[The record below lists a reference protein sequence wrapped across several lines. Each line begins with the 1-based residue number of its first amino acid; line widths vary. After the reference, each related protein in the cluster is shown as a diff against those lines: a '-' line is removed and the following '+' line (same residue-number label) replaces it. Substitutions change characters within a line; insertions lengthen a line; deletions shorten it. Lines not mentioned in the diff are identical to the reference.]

1 MFGLGAGEMLIIVA
15 FALIFIGPKKL
26 PELARNLGKGLREF
40 QKAKDEFMHH
50 VENEKAEIDQQLSE
64 VDGDAGSG
72 DEDHD
77 PKLTDSTL
85 TGVNEP
91 DPQGSSP
98 QGTSDDSNNVGHHVS
113 EEEVQNEVAAIEK
126 ALNKKE
132 DPQNS

>member
-50 VENEKAEIDQQLSE
+50 VENEKAEIDQQLAE
-64 VDGDAGSG
+64 VDGDAGNG

-77 PKLTDSTL
+77 PKLTESTP
-85 TGVNEP
+85 TGVHEP
-91 DPQGSSP
+91 DPQGASP
-98 QGTSDDSNNVGHHVS
+98 QGASDDSSNVGHHVS
-113 EEEVQNEVAAIEK
+113 EEEIQNEVAAIEK